1 MSPSDEFVLSVGWF
15 GEIDKPRREAV
26 LASPS
31 RAGAIA
37 AEPLVGVAT
46 ISRTEF
52 DAAIDAIRARGLQFA
67 DGSPT
72 TELDAYAAVA
82 EDGGR
87 VSHASLGFDDTTS
100 GHIEAI
106 ASALAADHRTP
117 LEAVLEQ
124 VRVLVGSA

>member
-1 MSPSDEFVLSVGWF
+1 MSASDEFALSVGWF

-26 LASPS
+26 LASAS
-31 RAGAIA
+31 RAAAIDH
-37 AEPLVGVAT
+37 EPLVGVAT
-46 ISRTEF
+46 ISRQEF
-52 DAAIDAIRARGLQFA
+52 DAAIEAVGARGLAFA

-82 EDGGR
+82 DDGGR
-87 VSHASLGFDDTTS
+87 VSHASLGFDDTTP

-106 ASALAADHRTP
+106 TRTLAPEHRMP

-124 VRVLVGSA
+124 VRALVGSD